1 MALNEVIR
9 TSGDIRR
16 FIAQTMT
23 EVRSGEMSVDKGMC
37 IAALAKEVTASMQ
50 TEVNVAKVKV
60 SLLSMGADLGKAT
73 RLGHLV
79 IEQDGST
86 PTLDGK

>member
-16 FIAQTMT
+16 YLAQTM
-23 EVRSGEMSVDKGMC
+23 VQVGNGDMAVDRGLG
-37 IAALAKEVTASMQ
+37 IAALAKEITSSMQ
-50 TEVNVAKVKV
+50 AEVNVAKVKI
-60 SLLSMGADLGKAT
+60 SMLAAGADLGKT
-73 RLGHLV
+73 TKLGHLL

-86 PTLDGK
+86 PTLSGQ

>member
-23 EVRSGEMSVDKGMC
+23 EVRTGEIPVDKGLC
-37 IAALAKEVTASMQ
+37 IAALAKEITSSMQ
-50 TEVNVAKVKV
+50 TEVNVAKIKV
-60 SLLSMGADLGKAT
+60 ALLTAGADLGKT
-73 RLGHLV
+73 VQLGSLL
-79 IEQDGST
+79 IEEANST
-86 PTLDGK
+86 PTLSGK